1 MERRR
6 RRFREHVVFCKVS
19 GVKPHR
25 PSHLTRRAV
34 VSGALAAPSIAHGK
48 RKTHGENPTQAENR
62 KAGASDWQ
70 LTNVRLVSSK
80 GFRSR
85 VMEGYCSH
93 QSIEAGE
100 TLRIMAS
107 ANPPGR
113 FRIEIFRMGYYGGA
127 GARLMTALGPF
138 DGKIQPEPPV
148 GPNRLRECKWEPC
161 AELKIPADRPS
172 GVYLGR
178 L

>member
-1 MERRR
+1 
-6 RRFREHVVFCKVS
+6 
-19 GVKPHR
+19 
-25 PSHLTRRAV
+25 RRASPMQRV
-34 VSGALAAPSIAHGK
+34 
-48 RKTHGENPTQAENR
+48 NR
-62 KAGASDWQ
+62 KALVIEWQ
-70 LTNVRLVSSK
+70 FAAVRLVSWN

-93 QSIEAGE
+93 ESIEAGE

-107 ANPPGR
+107 ADPPGR

-138 DGKIQPEPPV
+138 DGKAQPDPPV
-148 GPNRLRECKWEPC
+148 GPSRLRECKWEPC
-161 AELKIPADRPS
+161 TEVKIPADWPS

-178 L
+178 